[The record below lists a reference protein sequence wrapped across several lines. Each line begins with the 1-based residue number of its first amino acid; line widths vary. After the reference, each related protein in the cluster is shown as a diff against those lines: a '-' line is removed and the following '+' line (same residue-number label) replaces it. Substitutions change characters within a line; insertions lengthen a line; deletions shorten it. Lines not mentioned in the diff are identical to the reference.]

1 LHFASGILSNK
12 DYSLEWVTK
21 ILLKC
26 NGNIVKEIN
35 TLDGDDMCMGF
46 HGWKEGDF
54 GDDDIIVLSD
64 GKQE

>member
-1 LHFASGILSNK
+1 
-12 DYSLEWVTK
+12 V
-21 ILLKC
+21 
-26 NGNIVKEIN
+26 NGNIVEEIN